1 MLDLILYLIQGT
13 IFLMQDSD
21 LSQDLAP
28 DPDLEVST
36 NHLNVIIV
44 IT

>member
-1 MLDLILYLIQGT
+1 MLDLSLYQIPGI
-13 IFLMQDSD
+13 IFLTQDSD
-21 LSQDLAP
+21 LFQDLAP

-36 NHLNVIIV
+36 NHFNVIIV